1 MLLTITT
8 THTPATDLGYLLHK
22 HPDRVQTFD
31 LSFGQA
37 HVVWPEAG
45 PERATMALLLD
56 VDPVALVRGSE
67 RSQEGGPLDQYVNDR
82 PYVASS
88 FLSVALSRVFG
99 SALNGTCAQRPAL
112 VEQPLPLEIG
122 VEVLPARGHSGLIER
137 LFDPLGYAVEAE
149 RLPRD
154 EENPAWGASALY
166 RVRLRHTLPLSAALR
181 HLYVL
186 LPVLDGG
193 KHYWVAG
200 DEVEKLLTKGE
211 GWLAGHPEQ
220 RLISFRYL
228 KKQRSLAQ
236 EALARLADEAEI
248 ETAEEEAPAPAAA
261 PEEAMERPLSL
272 DKQRRQAVLEALAGD
287 NRASVVDLGCGEGKL
302 LVALLEDRRWERV
315 LGVDVSLRALEIA
328 ERRLHLDRRPMHWGR
343 RLTLIQG
350 SLTYRDARLEG
361 FDAAAVVEVVEHLDP
376 GRLSAF
382 ERALFGCAR
391 PARVVLTTPNREHNV
406 LFTGLPPGELRHPDH
421 RFEWTRAEFAAWA
434 GRVAEEHGYS
444 VTFSEIGV
452 AHPEHGAPTQMGVFD
467 RCA

>member
-1 MLLTITT
+1 MLLTIST
-8 THTPATDLGYLLHK
+8 THTPATDLGYLVHK
-22 HPDRVQTFD
+22 HPDRVQSFD
-31 LSFGQA
+31 LPFGQA

-56 VDPVALVRGSE
+56 VDPVALVRGTD

-88 FLSVALSRVFG
+88 FLSVALSRVLG
-99 SALNGTCAQRPAL
+99 SALNGTCAQRAEL
-112 VEQPLPLEIG
+112 ACQPLPLEIG
-122 VEVLPARGHSGLIER
+122 VEVVPARDGAGLIER
-137 LFDPLGYAVEAE
+137 LFGPLGYQIEAE

-154 EENPAWGASALY
+154 EQNPAWGLSALF
-166 RVRLRHTLPLSAALR
+166 RLRLRHTLPLSEALR

-193 KHYWVAG
+193 KHYWVAS
-200 DEVEKLLTKGE
+200 DEIEKLLTKGQ

-228 KKQRSLAQ
+228 RKQRSLAE
-236 EALARLADEAEI
+236 EALARLSDERELGDTEEDAPSSAFEEVI
-248 ETAEEEAPAPAAA
+248 EH
-261 PEEAMERPLSL
+261 PLSL
-272 DKQRRQAVLEALAGD
+272 DQQRRQAVLAALAGD
-287 NRASVVDLGCGEGKL
+287 GRASVLDLGCGEGKL

-328 ERRLHLDRRPMHWGR
+328 ERRLHLDRRPLHWGR
-343 RLTLIQG
+343 RLTLMQG
-350 SLTYRDARLEG
+350 SLTYRDARIEG

-376 GRLSAF
+376 QRLAAF

-391 PARVVLTTPNREHNV
+391 PARVVLTTPNREYNA
-406 LFTGLPPGELRHPDH
+406 LFTGLPPGHLRHPDH
-421 RFEWTRAEFAAWA
+421 RFEWTRAEFETWA
-434 GRVAEEHGYS
+434 SRVAEEHCYS
-444 VTFSEIGV
+444 VVFSGIGTS
-452 AHPEHGAPTQMGVFD
+452 HPDLGAPSQMGVFD